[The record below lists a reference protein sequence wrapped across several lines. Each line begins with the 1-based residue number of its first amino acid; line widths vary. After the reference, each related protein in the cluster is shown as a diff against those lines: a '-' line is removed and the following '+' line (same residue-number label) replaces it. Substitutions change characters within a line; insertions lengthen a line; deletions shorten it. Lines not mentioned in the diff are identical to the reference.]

1 MNNVGKAIDLYKKL
15 EVNCGELK
23 VGKENLYL
31 LHSRLLEKEKDRRIN
46 DEKEGIKGKLNKIFE
61 KETKEMGLKAVKE

>member
-1 MNNVGKAIDLYKKL
+1 VNNVGKAIDLYKKL

-31 LHSRLLEKEKDRRIN
+31 LHSRLLEKKRIG
-46 DEKEGIKGKLNKIFE
+46 ELTMKKRE
-61 KETKEMGLKAVKE
+61 